1 MTPNDSQFG
10 FWSQRSAIVQML
22 CFLGQLYNGIDSNAH
37 DEVFIFYLDSTKAFD
52 TVPQHKVAANLSEP
66 GIGGK
71 VLRLNNK
78 YCHDKKQR
86 VRIGTWKSSFRVR
99 LHENKCKILCFKKFA
114 LHKKNWKLT
123 CNLIKKISEYKFVI
137 RQLGIKT
144 QAHEPQKLSEHF
156 GISEEIFATKL
167 SLKLF

>member
-1 MTPNDSQFG
+1 
-10 FWSQRSAIVQML
+10 ML

-37 DEVFIFYLDSTKAFD
+37 DEVFIFYLDFTKAFD
-52 TVPQHKVAANLSEP
+52 TVPQHRVAANLSEP

-71 VLRLNNK
+71 ALRLKAK
-78 YCHDKKQR
+78 YYHDRKQR
-86 VRIGTWKSSFRVR
+86 VRIRTSKSSFRVR
-99 LHENKCKILCFKKFA
+99 LHENKCKILCFKNSLFTIKYWN
-114 LHKKNWKLT
+114 LI

-156 GISEEIFATKL
+156 GISEEIFAAKL
-167 SLKLF
+167 SLKIF